1 MIDSVSGGFRTPPP
15 PRDGSNDTI
24 TDEQSSL
31 IEETLSNFDAENLS
45 AEDAASIVE
54 AFSEAG
60 IGPSP
65 AFADALA
72 EAGFDAREIG
82 DLANVG
88 SGNRPPPPPPQSESS
103 VDLSSVTDY
112 LESLSDDEIQSS
124 TGSKLAEKIAQEFGL
139 TEGQS
144 LIDETV

>member
-1 MIDSVSGGFRTPPP
+1 MIDSISGGFRPPPP
-15 PRDGSNDTI
+15 PRDNSSETI

-31 IEETLSNFDAENLS
+31 IEQTLSNYDAENLS
-45 AEDAASIVE
+45 AEDASSIVE

-72 EAGFDAREIG
+72 EAGFDAKEIG

-88 SGNRPPPPPPQSESS
+88 SGNRPAPQSQSN
-103 VDLSSVTDY
+103 VNLSSVTDY
-112 LESLSDDEIQSS
+112 LASLSDEEIQAS
-124 TGSKLAEKIAQEFGL
+124 TGSTLAEKIAQEFGL
-139 TEGQS
+139 AEGQP